1 MRSAARVGCGPR
13 RSRPSPNGLSRSAS
27 CGNDGS
33 TISSDIS
40 PATRQRTSK
49 MLSTNTASAGFAI
62 DEAAHT
68 IRFVRE
74 LDAPPARVF
83 AAWTEPEQVAQ
94 WWDAMGERLAVCEI
108 DLRPGGAFRFTTGHH
123 PDKPFTGV
131 YQEIAPPTLLVFEA
145 NGATGK
151 VMLAELAGGTRM
163 TVEIVCRSPEHL
175 AQFVAMG
182 VAAGTSRT
190 LDNLASHLRR
200 A

>member
-1 MRSAARVGCGPR
+1 MNGDQMEALVANPTPR
-13 RSRPSPNGLSRSAS
+13 KLQ
-27 CGNDGS
+27 
-33 TISSDIS
+33 ISNW
-40 PATRQRTSK
+40 TRFS
-49 MLSTNTASAGFAI
+49 
-62 DEAAHT
+62 
-68 IRFVRE
+68 
-74 LDAPPARVF
+74 
-83 AAWTEPEQVAQ
+83 
-94 WWDAMGERLAVCEI
+94 
-108 DLRPGGAFRFTTGHH
+108 HH

-145 NGATGK
+145 NGAAGK
-151 VMLAELAGGTRM
+151 VLLAERAGGTRM

>member
-1 MRSAARVGCGPR
+1 
-13 RSRPSPNGLSRSAS
+13 
-27 CGNDGS
+27 
-33 TISSDIS
+33 
-40 PATRQRTSK
+40 
-49 MLSTNTASAGFAI
+49 MLSTDTASAGFAI

-83 AAWTEPEQVAQ
+83 AAWTEPEQIAQ
-94 WWDAMGERLAVCEI
+94 WWDATGERLAACEI
-108 DLRPGGAFRFTTGHH
+108 DLRPGGAFRFATSHH

-131 YQEIAPPTLLVFEA
+131 YREITPPTLLVFDA

-151 VMLAELAGGTRM
+151 VLLAERASGTRM
-163 TVEIVCRSPEHL
+163 TVEIACRSPDHL

-190 LDNLASHLRR
+190 LDNLAVYLGSP
-200 A
+200 